1 MKITLYKNV
10 LNERIDIDTFQHI
23 VTYNPSYNSFAD
35 TSLLNPSINK
45 NILKNNL
52 ASPDK
57 VAFTKGKFNNI
68 TVWSVFKR
76 FGNRTTCNGNPLIYA
91 LKGENNWKFPN
102 QENKEK
108 FFEKV
113 ELIIK
118 KFLSMHKPNTIIVL
132 PSTNPLNMKF
142 SEMIVKNSPESELI
156 CDVLMKIT
164 VDRLLEYV
172 YEPDSEFRKYYKD
185 EFKSKYMELENYI
198 QSNVRAS
205 KLNSDTIPFK
215 RHWVEDQI
223 MRNVIDRTMM
233 LNGASY
239 GNSINNKN
247 VLLVDDV
254 ISHGNSIRESI
265 RILKEQ
271 YEPKRIDVL
280 TLLSRRH

>member
-1 MKITLYKNV
+1 MLLDIV
-10 LNERIDIDTFQHI
+10 LIF
-23 VTYNPSYNSFAD
+23 VK
-35 TSLLNPSINK
+35 LLINK

-68 TVWSVFKR
+68 TVWYVFKR
-76 FGNRTTCNGNPLIYA
+76 FGNRTTCKGNPLIYA
-91 LKGENNWKFPN
+91 LKEENNWKFPN

-108 FFEKV
+108 FFEQV

-118 KFLSMHKPNTIIVL
+118 KFLSMHKPNTIIAL
-132 PSTNPLNMKF
+132 PCTNPLDMKF
-142 SEMIVKNSPESELI
+142 AEMIVKNSPDSELI
-156 CDVLMKIT
+156 CDVLMKIS
-164 VDRLLEYV
+164 VERLLDYV
-172 YEPDSEFRKYYKD
+172 YEPDSEFRKYYAD
-185 EFKSKYMELENYI
+185 DFEIMYRQLEKYIETNI
-198 QSNVRAS
+198 RVN
-205 KLNSDTIPFK
+205 KLYSDTVPFK

-254 ISHGNSIRESI
+254 ISQGNSIRESI